1 MKTSETGQD
10 AFQAQLIA
18 QIPLMR
24 AFARSL
30 CDSAHA
36 AEDLAQDG
44 LVRALA
50 CRAQFT
56 PGTNLRAWLLT
67 IVRNLFYSEKRRS
80 WRWTPLDPEVA
91 EQTIVA
97 DEDATP
103 KVELDELRRAMT
115 LLPDEQREALILV
128 AAAGLSYEEAG
139 HICRAPVGTIKSRV
153 SRARDRLALIY
164 AEGGIPRDG
173 ALPSN
178 AMAAI
183 LANMDSLR
191 SRRCA

>member
-1 MKTSETGQD
+1 MTTSESGQED
-10 AFQAQLIA
+10 FQAQLIA

-30 CDSAHA
+30 CDTAHA

-50 CRAQFT
+50 CRSQFT

-67 IVRNLFYSEKRRS
+67 ILRNLFYSEKRRS

-103 KVELDELRRAMT
+103 KVELDELRRAMA
-115 LLPDEQREALILV
+115 LLPDELFYFLV
-128 AAAGLSYEEAG
+128 A
-139 HICRAPVGTIKSRV
+139 
-153 SRARDRLALIY
+153 
-164 AEGGIPRDG
+164 
-173 ALPSN
+173 
-178 AMAAI
+178 
-183 LANMDSLR
+183 
-191 SRRCA
+191 